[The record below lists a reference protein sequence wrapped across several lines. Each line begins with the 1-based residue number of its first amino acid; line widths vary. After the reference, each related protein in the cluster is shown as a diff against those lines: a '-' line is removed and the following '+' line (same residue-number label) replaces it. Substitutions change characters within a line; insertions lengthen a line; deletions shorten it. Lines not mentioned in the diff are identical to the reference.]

1 MLGSL
6 TWSLML
12 PFVLGAVQDE
22 PSWKVYTYKNGGF
35 AAAFP
40 KMPTESTQRVKSAT
54 GELKVHLYVA
64 EGSGEVSYVV
74 SWTDLPAKE
83 ARKGTEQKRLDFA
96 QGGAVSSSRG
106 KLRSSTK
113 RTIDGH
119 PGREL
124 IIDGPGESSVRVR
137 LYVVGRRLFQVL
149 AVGPGS
155 AASRQ
160 ALHFL
165 DSFRLIR

>member
-1 MLGSL
+1 MFGPL
-6 TWSLML
+6 TWSLTL
-12 PFVLGAVQDE
+12 PLVLGAAQVDPE
-22 PSWKVYTYKNGGF
+22 WKVFTFKEGGF

-40 KMPTESTQRVKSAT
+40 KAPAESTQRVKAAT
-54 GELKVHLYVA
+54 GELKVRLYVA
-64 EGSGEVSYVV
+64 EGQGDVSYVV

-113 RTIDGH
+113 RDLDGH

-137 LYVVGRRLFQVL
+137 LYVVGRRLYQVM
-149 AVGPGS
+149 AVGMGA